1 MARYPQTYR
10 SSKLLKRILIAI
22 SSLAIAFV
30 VLFVV
35 LFFGLKKY
43 IVYTSDGIRLEIP
56 FLTDSEDSGTP

>member
-1 MARYPQTYR
+1 MSRYPQTYR
-10 SSKLLKRILIAI
+10 SSRVFRRILSALMAIVIA
-22 SSLAIAFV
+22 AA

-56 FLTDSEDSGTP
+56 FLSDFEETAAP